1 MEILWL
7 MEILTRQLEDPNA
20 SDEAKRFAIEAL
32 EDLCWDIR
40 RIQETWAAR

>member
-32 EDLCWDIR
+32 EALCWDVR